1 MENVEKIRR
10 FPCTVCPMGCELTV
24 DTESLEVTGNGCPRG
39 KAYGVAE
46 VTHPTRTLTTTVAV
60 RGADRVIAVRTDKPI
75 PKELLLPAMDFVRAY
90 VAPETVEPG
99 AVLVEGFMGTDAN
112 LVVTGK

>member
-1 MENVEKIRR
+1 MENSENVRR

-24 DTESLEVTGNGCPRG
+24 TVSDLSVSGNGCPRG

-60 RGADRVIAVRTDKPI
+60 SNSDRVIAVRTDRPI
-75 PKELLLPAMDFVRAY
+75 PKELLLPAMDFVQSYA
-90 VAPETVEPG
+90 APADVQPGTV
-99 AVLVEGFMGTDAN
+99 LIEGFMGTDAN
-112 LVVTGK
+112 LVVTGR